1 MGSDNYP
8 KNYWKGLLA
17 LIPLYT
23 IAQLIYYLPTTD
35 IPIPINIFPLS
46 PVWLLIS
53 IIFLTGWWILKKIG
67 VQWII
72 SIWKGVHIMIIGIV
86 LIILVGNKAFD
97 VGPLGILS
105 SVRPMIEFLIS
116 PILYIALGIIY
127 RIHKLKGLWRKF
139 NPSIAPLKVRISTTG
154 IMS

>member
-46 PVWLLIS
+46 PVWILIS

-97 VGPLGILS
+97 KVPLGSLS

-116 PILYIALGIIY
+116 PILYIALGIMY
-127 RIHKLKGLWRKF
+127 RIHKFKGL
-139 NPSIAPLKVRISTTG
+139 
-154 IMS
+154 